1 MTDILII
8 LLSDT
13 AKSSKVY
20 STKAERT
27 SSVLQ
32 VHGKFLYISTELI
45 LNYTHF

>member
-1 MTDILII
+1 MTDVLIV

-20 STKAERT
+20 STKAERMC
-27 SSVLQ
+27 SILQ

-45 LNYTHF
+45 LNYTPF